1 MKENK
6 IIKTLSVYADLI
18 KFRLSLAVVFSS
30 VAGYYLF
37 RNTADRRL
45 FFLATGIFLLASGSA
60 ALNQYTERMADSVME
75 RTRNRP
81 IPSEKIPGKTAAR
94 IASLLLLSGCIF
106 LCYNG
111 ITPLLLGMFNVVL
124 YNVVYTTLKKTTILS
139 IIPGALVGAIPPIIG
154 FSSAGGTLFH
164 LNIIAFS
171 VFMFLWQLPHFWL
184 IIIKYGKEYKAAGF
198 ATISKYLNETQIKY
212 LVFFWVLFS
221 TVFLLLF
228 CVLADSLNKDLIV
241 LLSAVNIA
249 FISFFYRMLFLKKEP
264 VEIKGAF
271 ILFNS
276 FGIFIMF
283 LIITVSIL
291 KGI

>member
-6 IIKTLSVYADLI
+6 IIKTLAVYADLI

-37 RNTADRRL
+37 RNSADRRL

-60 ALNQYTERMADSVME
+60 ALNQYTERIADSVME

-106 LCYNG
+106 LCYIG

-164 LNIIAFS
+164 MNIIAFS

-264 VEIKGAF
+264 AEIKGAF